1 VGSSPAAPTTFVTE
15 TAFMRARIFQT
26 PKNAMQSG
34 RAKTGDWVLEF
45 EPTSAVRAD
54 ALMGWAGGSDTQS
67 QVRLTFSNRDEAVA
81 YADAN
86 RLSYEVE
93 IPPARR
99 IKPRAYADNFHYA
112 RIENWT
118 H

>member
-1 VGSSPAAPTTFVTE
+1 
-15 TAFMRARIFQT
+15 MRARIFQT

-45 EPTSAVRAD
+45 APVSANRPD
-54 ALMGWAGGSDTQS
+54 ALMGWSGGSDTQS
-67 QVRLTFSNRDEAVA
+67 QVKLVFASRDEAVA
-81 YADAN
+81 YAGAN
-86 RLSYEVE
+86 ALTYEVE

-99 IKPRAYADNFHYA
+99 VKPRAYADNFHYA
-112 RIENWT
+112 RAENWT